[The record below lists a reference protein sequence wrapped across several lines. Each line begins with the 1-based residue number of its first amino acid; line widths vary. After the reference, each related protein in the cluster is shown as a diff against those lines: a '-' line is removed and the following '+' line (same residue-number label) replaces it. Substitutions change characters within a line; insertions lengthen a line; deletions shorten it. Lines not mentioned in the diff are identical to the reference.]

1 MTTTRTTYVIA
12 LVAAVLVLL
21 ASVGAVLAVAASDS
35 GPFDGKAQS
44 RFGRYDSEAGPRAGS
59 MMGGD
64 AGNRAWS
71 ADGDRGEMPRMTADR
86 RCGGMAGWADAETY
100 GWDGTGAVT
109 VTQARVEAQRWV
121 DRFAEGAEL
130 GDAVSMPMGYRFLAL
145 DGGTVVAMIMVDE
158 DSGSVFGRLWATA
171 PQR

>member
-21 ASVGAVLAVAASDS
+21 ASMGAMVAMAASHS
-35 GPFDGKAQS
+35 GPFDGQAHS
-44 RFGRYDSEAGPRAGS
+44 RFGRYDSDAGPRAGS
-59 MMGGD
+59 MMDGD

-71 ADGDRGEMPRMTADR
+71 EEGEWGEMPRMLAGR
-86 RCGGMAGWADAETY
+86 RSGGMAGWAYAETY
-100 GWDGTGAVT
+100 GWNGSGAVT
-109 VTQARVEAQRWV
+109 ATQARVEAQRWV
-121 DRFAEGAEL
+121 DRYAEGAVL

>member
-1 MTTTRTTYVIA
+1 MTTARTTYVIA

-21 ASVGAVLAVAASDS
+21 ASVGAVFAMAASDS
-35 GPFDGKAQS
+35 GPFGGKAQS
-44 RFGRYDSEAGPRAGS
+44 GFGRYDSDAGPRAGS

-64 AGNRAWS
+64 AGNGAWS
-71 ADGDRGEMPRMTADR
+71 EDRERGEMPRMTADR
-86 RCGGMAGWADAETY
+86 GCGGISAWADAKTY
-100 GWDGTGAVT
+100 SWDGTGAVT

-121 DRFAEGAEL
+121 DSYAEGAEL
-130 GDAVSMPMGYRFLAL
+130 GDALTMPMGYRFLAV

-158 DSGSVFGRLWATA
+158 DSGSVFGHLRASA